1 MSSGLGVIVNLF
13 GGLGVFFLGLQLMSD
28 GLQKAA
34 GERMRRILEMFT
46 SRPVKAVL
54 TGAGVTAVLQS
65 SSTVTV
71 MIVGFVNSGLMNL
84 NQALGV
90 IMGANI
96 GTTITAQI
104 VSFNIYALA
113 FPFVGLGAL
122 LYYFVPK
129 KLPRYAGK
137 SALGFGL
144 LLLGLSTMSSA
155 VTPLRTYQP
164 FLDLL
169 VLLGRQ
175 QLLGIL
181 AGAVFTAIVQSSSA
195 TTGLAIA
202 LAWQG
207 VLDLPAGLAIA
218 VGANIGTCVTALLA
232 SVTAG
237 SAARRA
243 AIGHL
248 LFNVFGTVLFLI
260 MRIPFANLVQ
270 ATGASVARQLAN
282 AHTVFNVG
290 TTLIVLPFLG
300 SFAKLVTLLVP
311 GEDEAIELK
320 PMFLDER
327 MIGTPG
333 ALVGA
338 QKELLRMIGLALAML
353 EQAVSAFKQG
363 DLSQLRQIEQREEL
377 VNTLEKAITG
387 FLAKANQESMNVE
400 QSRRVINF
408 MHIVND
414 VERIGDHAVN
424 IAELAEARVNEGLE
438 LSEAAVQD
446 LEHMFRE
453 VMKMCRGVEEA
464 LEQDNIRQAQEIV
477 GLDDVVDDLEKRYRA
492 NHIERL
498 NLGVCDTE
506 IGVLFLD
513 ALSNLERVAD
523 HATNIAEAVADI
535 AFAK

>member
-207 VLDLPAGLAIA
+207 VLDLPAGLAIV

>member
-175 QLLGIL
+175 PLLGIL

-207 VLDLPAGLAIA
+207 VLDLPAGLAIV

-363 DLSQLRQIEQREEL
+363 DLSQLRQIEHREEL

>member
-175 QLLGIL
+175 PLLGIL

-424 IAELAEARVNEGLE
+424 IAELAEARVNESLE

>member
-175 QLLGIL
+175 PLLGIL

-338 QKELLRMIGLALAML
+338 QKELLRMIGLALTML

-424 IAELAEARVNEGLE
+424 IAELAEARVNESLE

>member
-175 QLLGIL
+175 PLLGIL

>member
-34 GERMRRILEMFT
+34 GERMRRILEIFT

-207 VLDLPAGLAIA
+207 VLDLPAGLAIV

-424 IAELAEARVNEGLE
+424 IAELAEARVNESLE

>member
-207 VLDLPAGLAIA
+207 VLDLPAGLAIV

-424 IAELAEARVNEGLE
+424 IAELAEARVNESLE

>member
-129 KLPRYAGK
+129 KLPRYVGK

-175 QLLGIL
+175 PLLGIL